1 MVDLSSR
8 ANLVELMD
16 ADDLD
21 AVVYARCL
29 GDLASVNRIT
39 MTHFP
44 TLRFL
49 SKATKHLPPGS
60 ELSILDV
67 ACGHGDLLRRIAI
80 WAQNRGFVVNLSGL
94 DMNPRSSKSAR
105 DATAPGDNIIFI
117 TGDIFNF
124 HPQTEI
130 DFIVTSQFTHHLPD
144 DGIIK
149 ILKWFETTALKGWH
163 IADLHRN
170 VIPYYGFRVL
180 ARIFGW
186 HPIVRHD
193 GTVSIARSFRRTDW
207 ERYLAAASL
216 KADIAWYPLFRFCVS
231 RIK

>member
-1 MVDLSSR
+1 MDLTNR
-8 ANLVELMD
+8 ANLPELMD
-16 ADDLD
+16 ADNLD
-21 AVVYARCL
+21 ATVYERCL
-29 GDLASVNRIT
+29 KDLASVNRVT

-44 TLRFL
+44 TMRFL
-49 SKATKHLPPGS
+49 SKATQHLAPGS
-60 ELSILDV
+60 KFSILDV
-67 ACGHGDLLRRIAI
+67 ACGQGDLLRNIAS
-80 WAQNRGFVVNLSGL
+80 WAAKRGFVVKLSGL
-94 DMNPRSSKSAR
+94 DMNPKSAKAAR
-105 DATAPGDNIIFI
+105 DATPSAQDISFI
-117 TGDIFNF
+117 TADVFSF
-124 HPQTEI
+124 EPPAEI